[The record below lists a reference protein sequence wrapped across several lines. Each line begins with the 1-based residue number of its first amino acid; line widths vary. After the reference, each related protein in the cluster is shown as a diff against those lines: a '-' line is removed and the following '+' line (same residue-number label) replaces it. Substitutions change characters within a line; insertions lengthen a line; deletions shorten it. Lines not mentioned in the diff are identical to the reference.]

1 VSEQQSDQQLIEQAL
16 AGDGPAYGRLVT
28 KYQRAIYALARRMLR
43 DHDLADEAAQ
53 ETFVKA
59 YFALKQYD
67 PSFRFYTWLSR
78 IAFNLCCDSLK
89 QRKRTIPLDIAPE
102 PQSGDDPL
110 EETEQNDTCARIRSQ
125 IDRLP
130 HDQRA
135 VLLLRVD
142 KELSY
147 EDISS
152 VLRIP
157 MGTVMS
163 RLHRARQALSGALK
177 DVL

>member
-1 VSEQQSDQQLIEQAL
+1 MSEQQNDQQLIERAL

-67 PSFRFYTWLSR
+67 SSFRFYTWLSR
-78 IAFNLCCDSLK
+78 IAYNLCCDSLK
-89 QRKRTIPLDIAPE
+89 ERKRIIPLDAAPE

-110 EETEQNDTCARIRSQ
+110 EETAQNDTCARIRAQ

-135 VLLLRVD
+135 VVLLRAD

-163 RLHRARQALSGALK
+163 RLHRARQALYGALK